1 MTINLRTAFF
11 VFLTVVVA
19 FLLYTER
26 AILTPFVLAIIFAYI
41 FNPVINFS
49 YRYIK
54 LPRTLSIIIIYSLI
68 VFLLV
73 SLGINLTRQITN
85 ESSELKGFI
94 NGVPEAS
101 ENQINNL
108 PAWIK
113 PAAQETF
120 AFIEKPKA
128 ISSSSVFTFFP
139 RALTTV
145 IGFFIFLFA
154 GFYFL
159 KDGESMFKSSLDS
172 IPGKYKSDISL
183 LFSKINNVL
192 GGYLRG
198 QVFMVFLVSLVLYI
212 TLSIVGIRFALILS
226 IFSGFV
232 EIIPIIGPIFAGA
245 IAVLIALSNGNLS
258 FGLSPLQGAIIVA
271 LIYFVIRQIQDYFV
285 APAVM
290 GRIVKLHPLIILLAV
305 LVGQHIYGTLGV
317 ILAVPVAGIIRI
329 LLEFSLEKIGKNE
342 R

>member
-1 MTINLRTAFF
+1 
-11 VFLTVVVA
+11 
-19 FLLYTER
+19 
-26 AILTPFVLAIIFAYI
+26 
-41 FNPVINFS
+41 
-49 YRYIK
+49 
-54 LPRTLSIIIIYSLI
+54 
-68 VFLLV
+68 
-73 SLGINLTRQITN
+73 
-85 ESSELKGFI
+85 
-94 NGVPEAS
+94 
-101 ENQINNL
+101 L

-120 AFIEKPKA
+120 AFIEKPRV
-128 ISSSSVFTFFP
+128 ISSNSVFTFFP

-159 KDGESMFKSSLDS
+159 KDGELMFKRFLNN
-172 IPGKYKSDISL
+172 IPGEYKDEISL

-198 QVFMVFLVSLVLYI
+198 QIFMVFLVSLVLYLA
-212 TLSIVGIRFALILS
+212 LSIVGVRFALILA

-258 FGLSPLQGAIIVA
+258 FGLSPFQGAIIVA
-271 LIYFVIRQIQDYFV
+271 LIYLVVRQIQDYFV

-290 GRIVKLHPLIILLAV
+290 GRIVKLHPLIILFAV
-305 LVGQHIYGTLGV
+305 LAGQHMWGMLGV

-329 LLEFSLEKIGKNE
+329 LLEFSLEKIGKSE
-342 R
+342 K

>member
-1 MTINLRTAFF
+1 
-11 VFLTVVVA
+11 
-19 FLLYTER
+19 
-26 AILTPFVLAIIFAYI
+26 
-41 FNPVINFS
+41 
-49 YRYIK
+49 
-54 LPRTLSIIIIYSLI
+54 
-68 VFLLV
+68 
-73 SLGINLTRQITN
+73 
-85 ESSELKGFI
+85 
-94 NGVPEAS
+94 
-101 ENQINNL
+101 
-108 PAWIK
+108 
-113 PAAQETF
+113 
-120 AFIEKPKA
+120 
-128 ISSSSVFTFFP
+128 
-139 RALTTV
+139 
-145 IGFFIFLFA
+145 
-154 GFYFL
+154 
-159 KDGESMFKSSLDS
+159 
-172 IPGKYKSDISL
+172 
-183 LFSKINNVL
+183 
-192 GGYLRG
+192 
-198 QVFMVFLVSLVLYI
+198 MVFLVSLVLYI

-290 GRIVKLHPLIILLAV
+290 GRIILLAV